1 MNLKGVY
8 EIFYPGRNSGKVS
21 VWSEKPKYRS
31 MKEFFEEIIPM
42 EMRWINIKI
51 WNDKARRSKFLTN
64 SKLENTYIQAI
75 KEMVLQEP
83 FTIPRMER
91 KCTIMLNNQIDS
103 EGMNEVFFQ
112 ILEEEKIEISSN
124 LKNHLIE
131 GKSGKLKPEWGNVLT
146 FYFMY
151 ALFPEEVNQL
161 YISYLYRKE
170 NELPIFPDGSGKK
183 GEKYDNALFQYE
195 YPPDMS
201 VHYPGE
207 ILTHTWIL
215 KNVGEVPWE
224 NRYYECTNPLFP
236 LGEEN
241 ERIRIPQVIY
251 PGDTVS
257 PTVSF
262 QVPDK
267 PGIYVMNWKMKDRNG
282 SLVFLDKLG
291 IGLHFTVLESRA
303 QDGDRSRECSNY
315 KVLEEKPSIPETLI
329 AGKMYSHVW
338 TIQNTGTDTWNEY
351 YLECINGESF
361 RYSKNE
367 LRIPLKERVLPGESI
382 SIQIEFATPPVES
395 VCRFI
400 WRFMKKDGTP
410 AFPEGRQLE
419 VILNLI

>member
-8 EIFYPGRNSGKVS
+8 EIFYPARNSENIS

-31 MKEFFEEIIPM
+31 KKDFFEEIIPM
-42 EMRWINIKI
+42 EMRWLNIKI
-51 WNDKARRSKFLTN
+51 WNDKARRSKFLAN
-64 SKLENTYIQAI
+64 SKSENTYIQAI
-75 KEMVLQEP
+75 KELFLQEP

-91 KCTIMLNNQIDS
+91 KCTRMLNNQITA
-103 EGMNEVFFQ
+103 EAMNEVFFR
-112 ILEEEKIEISSN
+112 IMEEERIEISSN
-124 LKNHLIE
+124 LRNHLIDE
-131 GKSGKLKPEWGNVLT
+131 RSGRLKPEWGNVLT
-146 FYFMY
+146 FYFIY
-151 ALFPEEVNQL
+151 ALFPEEMNQL
-161 YISYLYRKE
+161 YIPYLYRKE
-170 NELPIFPDGSGKK
+170 NELPLFPDGTGKC
-183 GEKYDNALFQYE
+183 GEKRDNALFQYE

-207 ILTHTWIL
+207 IVTHTWIL

-224 NRYYECTNPLFP
+224 NRYYECANPVFP

-267 PGIYVMNWKMKDRNG
+267 PGTYVMNWKMKDKNG
-282 SLVFLDKLG
+282 NLVYLDKLG
-291 IGLHFTVLESRA
+291 IGLHFTVLEHRKHEETEIPESN
-303 QDGDRSRECSNY
+303 NY
-315 KVLEEKPSIPETLI
+315 KVLEESPSIPETLI

-338 TIQNTGTDTWNEY
+338 KIQNTGADTWNEY

-361 RYSKNE
+361 RYTKAE
-367 LRIPLKERVLPGESI
+367 LRIPLKERVLPGEII
-382 SIQIEFATPPVES
+382 SIKIEFVTPPVES

-400 WRFMKKDGTP
+400 WRFMKKDGTL
-410 AFPEGRQLE
+410 AFPDGRQLE